1 VADLIEQECGVKYQ
15 AHVWRVFDFTLGT
28 HPIRRKGTS
37 ELGGAK
43 RRSALGLYL
52 H

>member
-1 VADLIEQECGVKYQ
+1 LLVLVETCLLQGNETT
-15 AHVWRVFDFTLGT
+15 VFDFTLGT
-28 HPIRRKGTS
+28 HPITRKGTS

-43 RRSALGLYL
+43 RRSALGVCL